1 MLSTPPRIGRPRVV
15 AAKRLVVVA
24 IIGTVGMIV
33 LSGCGPSGD
42 SGPPRVPVT
51 VTIAHNGSPVE
62 GANVTFV
69 PKGEGQ
75 AAYGVTDA
83 SGKAELST
91 QGENDGAMPG
101 DYQVMVRK
109 TETEGAD
116 VKVDSSEIGA
126 MPSGADAMKSAET
139 RNLLPERYGVIG
151 STDLEATVAEDGE
164 NGFNFDL
171 KD

>member
-1 MLSTPPRIGRPRVV
+1 MRRSMFALGCIAPLMV
-15 AAKRLVVVA
+15 ALC
-24 IIGTVGMIV
+24 
-33 LSGCGPSGD
+33 GCGSAGD
-42 SGPPRVPVT
+42 GGPRRVPVT

-91 QGENDGAMPG
+91 QGENDGAIPG

-109 TETEGAD
+109 TETKGPD

-126 MPSGADAMKSAET
+126 MPSGADAMKSAKT
-139 RNLLPERYGVIG
+139 SNLLPEKYGVIG
-151 STDLEATVAEDGE
+151 TTDLEATVTEDGE
-164 NGFNFDL
+164 NALSFDL